1 MKKQPDITRRRLESG
16 GTPIAC
22 PVCGGGD
29 MLEFFSLKCVPT
41 QDGAMWP
48 TRNEALHAP
57 VGDIALMYCRSCQ
70 YIWNRAH
77 DAGHITFDRYDFSM
91 QSSPAF
97 QQFVQRLSR
106 RLVSTYHLRGKTIV
120 DIGCGDGHFLGTLC
134 RMGGNTGLGIDPGH
148 TPQRDGASDVRYV
161 KEYYSDRHAVEPRDF
176 VSCRHVLNAISDPVG
191 FTSLIRRTMNGNT
204 PSTLYVE
211 VPNAACNFDGTLVW
225 NVAYEHRSWFTA
237 ASIRA
242 LLSRSGFR
250 VTGVRPCWGG
260 EYLSVE
266 AVPSAGDEGGGKMHM
281 RPDRKFERTL
291 AAFAGTYA
299 RKVRSVQKKLDSLSR
314 GGIRTA
320 IWGAGARALTLLS
333 VCDLH
338 ASALR
343 IVDINPRRQRMHL
356 PRSGYR
362 VWTPGSLREFR
373 PDLVIISNP
382 RFAREI
388 RDQARALGVGG
399 RFLVL

>member
-1 MKKQPDITRRRLESG
+1 MKKQTDISPRPLQG
-16 GTPIAC
+16 GGSPGAC
-22 PVCGGGD
+22 PVCSGGD
-29 MLEFFSLKCVPT
+29 NLEFFRLTGVPT

-48 TRNEALHAP
+48 TRNEALRAP
-57 VGDIALMYCRSCQ
+57 LGDIALVYCRSCE

-77 DAGHITFDRYDFSM
+77 DSGHITFERYDFSM

-97 QQFVQRLSR
+97 QRFVQNLSR
-106 RLVSTYHLRGKTIV
+106 RLVSTYQLRGKTIV

-134 RMGGNTGLGIDPGH
+134 RTGGNTGLGIDPGH
-148 TPQRDGASDVRYV
+148 TPDRDGASDVRYV
-161 KEYYSDRHAVEPRDF
+161 KEYYSDRYADHPRDF
-176 VSCRHVLNAISDPVG
+176 VSCRHVLNAIADPVG
-191 FTSLIRRTMNGNT
+191 FTRLIRRTMTGSS
-204 PSTLYVE
+204 PSTHYVE

-242 LLSRSGFR
+242 LLSGSGFR
-250 VTGVRPCWGG
+250 VIGVRPCWGG
-260 EYLSVE
+260 EYLGVE
-266 AVPSAGDEGGGKMHM
+266 AVPAAAESRGGRRQTRPAG
-281 RPDRKFERTL
+281 RFERSL
-291 AAFAGTYA
+291 AAFAGTYE
-299 RKVRSVQKKLDSLSR
+299 RKVRSIQKKLDSLSR

-343 IVDINPRRQRMHL
+343 IVDINPRRQGMHL

-362 VWTPGSLREFR
+362 VWAPESLREFR

-388 RDQARALGVGG
+388 MGQARALGIAG